1 MRGRGLVVLTGCG
14 HSGIVNILRYA
25 RKLTGEDPLHAVVG
39 GFHLSG
45 PLFEPV
51 IPPTCDALADLAP
64 DYLVPTHC
72 TAGAPSTRSPP
83 GSRTR
88 SSRTASERAS
98 SSASEEAASVGLY
111 SPAMAG
117 GTLVRELAAGAL
129 VDATFAVSRKE
140 RRTRRDG
147 RPFLDLELTDKSGR
161 VRARVWDGVP
171 VLEQRFE
178 VGDTVR
184 VLGRV
189 GEYAGKVEL
198 EVRDVERVDPGDP
211 AEFVPG
217 ARRDIEDLDGYIDF
231 LVGEIYHDGLRALCE
246 AVLGEPGYRERFRTA
261 PATENG
267 HHSYAG
273 GLAEHTVAVAALC
286 RETAQLHPRLN
297 ADLLTAAALL
307 HDCGCVDA
315 FVTGA
320 VILPSER
327 GALLGHVHLGLAR
340 IERAGA
346 RARIDE
352 SALQPLLGIVA
363 SHHGAPE
370 GRRFPS
376 PEAVALH
383 AANALDSR
391 VNDAL

>member
-1 MRGRGLVVLTGCG
+1 MPQARGGR
-14 HSGIVNILRYA
+14 
-25 RKLTGEDPLHAVVG
+25 
-39 GFHLSG
+39 
-45 PLFEPV
+45 
-51 IPPTCDALADLAP
+51 
-64 DYLVPTHC
+64 
-72 TAGAPSTRSPP
+72 AGAGRRIL
-83 GSRTR
+83 G
-88 SSRTASERAS
+88 
-98 SSASEEAASVGLY
+98 G
-111 SPAMAG
+111 MAG

-147 RPFLDLELTDKSGR
+147 RPFLDLELTDRSGR
-161 VRARVWDGVP
+161 IRARVWDGVP
-171 VLEQRFE
+171 VLEQRFD

-189 GEYAGKVEL
+189 GEYAGRVEL
-198 EVRDVERVDPGDP
+198 EVRDVERVEGGDP

-217 ARRDIEDLDGYIDF
+217 ARRDIDDLDGYIDF
-231 LVGEIYHDGLRALCE
+231 LVLEIHHDGLRSLCE
-246 AVLGEPGYRERFRTA
+246 AVLGEPGFRERFRTA
-261 PATENG
+261 PATESG

-286 RETAQLHPRLN
+286 RESAQLHPRLD

-307 HDCGCVDA
+307 HDCGCVDS
-315 FVTGA
+315 FVGGA
-320 VILPSER
+320 VILASER

-340 IERAGA
+340 IERAASRVAIDDA
-346 RARIDE
+346 R
-352 SALQPLLGIVA
+352 LQPLLGAVA
-363 SHHGAPE
+363 SHHGPPE

-383 AANALDSR
+383 AANALDAR

>member
-1 MRGRGLVVLTGCG
+1 MPAGRGGRRAC
-14 HSGIVNILRYA
+14 
-25 RKLTGEDPLHAVVG
+25 
-39 GFHLSG
+39 
-45 PLFEPV
+45 
-51 IPPTCDALADLAP
+51 
-64 DYLVPTHC
+64 
-72 TAGAPSTRSPP
+72 
-83 GSRTR
+83 GSRIL
-88 SSRTASERAS
+88 A
-98 SSASEEAASVGLY
+98 L
-111 SPAMAG
+111 MAG

-171 VLEQRFE
+171 VLEQRFH

-198 EVRDVERVDPGDP
+198 EVRDVERVEPGDP

-217 ARRDIEDLDGYIDF
+217 ARRDIDDLDGYIDF
-231 LVGEIYHDGLRALCE
+231 LVLEIYDDGLRGLVE
-246 AVLGEPGYRERFRTA
+246 AVLAEAGYRERFRTA

-286 RETAQLHPRLN
+286 REAAQLHPRLD

-315 FVTGA
+315 FVSGA

-340 IERAGA
+340 IERAAA
-346 RARIDE
+346 RGRLGE
-352 SALQPLLGIVA
+352 TRLQPLLGCVA
-363 SHHGAPE
+363 SHHGPPE

-376 PEAVALH
+376 AEAVALH
-383 AANALDSR
+383 AADSLDAR

>member
-1 MRGRGLVVLTGCG
+1 
-14 HSGIVNILRYA
+14 
-25 RKLTGEDPLHAVVG
+25 
-39 GFHLSG
+39 
-45 PLFEPV
+45 
-51 IPPTCDALADLAP
+51 
-64 DYLVPTHC
+64 
-72 TAGAPSTRSPP
+72 
-83 GSRTR
+83 
-88 SSRTASERAS
+88 
-98 SSASEEAASVGLY
+98 
-111 SPAMAG
+111 MAG

-171 VLEQRFE
+171 VLEQRFD

-189 GEYAGKVEL
+189 GEYAGRVEL
-198 EVRDVERVDPGDP
+198 EVRDVERVEPGDP

-217 ARRDIEDLDGYIDF
+217 ARRDIDDLDGYIDF
-231 LVGEIYHDGLRALCE
+231 LVLEIYHDGLRGLVRGRASASPAFASVSAPHRPPRAGTTPTRAAWPSTPWRSPRSAARARNCT
-246 AVLGEPGYRERFRTA
+246 LGSTA
-261 PATENG
+261 ICCWLRR
-267 HHSYAG
+267 S
-273 GLAEHTVAVAALC
+273 
-286 RETAQLHPRLN
+286 
-297 ADLLTAAALL
+297 L

-346 RARIDE
+346 PGRVSTT
-352 SALQPLLGIVA
+352 SALRPLLGVVA
-363 SHHGAPE
+363 SHHGPPE

-383 AANALDSR
+383 AANALDAR

>member
-1 MRGRGLVVLTGCG
+1 M
-14 HSGIVNILRYA
+14 
-25 RKLTGEDPLHAVVG
+25 
-39 GFHLSG
+39 
-45 PLFEPV
+45 
-51 IPPTCDALADLAP
+51 
-64 DYLVPTHC
+64 
-72 TAGAPSTRSPP
+72 
-83 GSRTR
+83 
-88 SSRTASERAS
+88 
-98 SSASEEAASVGLY
+98 
-111 SPAMAG
+111 
-117 GTLVRELAAGAL
+117 
-129 VDATFAVSRKE
+129 
-140 RRTRRDG
+140 
-147 RPFLDLELTDKSGR
+147 
-161 VRARVWDGVP
+161 
-171 VLEQRFE
+171 
-178 VGDTVR
+178 
-184 VLGRV
+184 

-327 GALLGHVHLGLAR
+327 GALLGHVHSGSPASSAR
-340 IERAGA
+340 ARGRGSTRARCSRSSASSPRITAHPRAGA
-346 RARIDE
+346 SRARKR
-352 SALQPLLGIVA
+352 SRCTPPTRSTRA
-363 SHHGAPE
+363 STTRSTAGGA
-370 GRRFPS
+370 
-376 PEAVALH
+376 
-383 AANALDSR
+383 
-391 VNDAL
+391 

>member
-1 MRGRGLVVLTGCG
+1 
-14 HSGIVNILRYA
+14 
-25 RKLTGEDPLHAVVG
+25 
-39 GFHLSG
+39 
-45 PLFEPV
+45 
-51 IPPTCDALADLAP
+51 
-64 DYLVPTHC
+64 
-72 TAGAPSTRSPP
+72 
-83 GSRTR
+83 
-88 SSRTASERAS
+88 
-98 SSASEEAASVGLY
+98 
-111 SPAMAG
+111 MAG

-198 EVRDVERVDPGDP
+198 EVRDVERVDSGDP

-297 ADLLTAAALL
+297 SDLLTAAALL

>member
-1 MRGRGLVVLTGCG
+1 
-14 HSGIVNILRYA
+14 
-25 RKLTGEDPLHAVVG
+25 
-39 GFHLSG
+39 
-45 PLFEPV
+45 
-51 IPPTCDALADLAP
+51 
-64 DYLVPTHC
+64 
-72 TAGAPSTRSPP
+72 
-83 GSRTR
+83 
-88 SSRTASERAS
+88 
-98 SSASEEAASVGLY
+98 
-111 SPAMAG
+111 MAG

-198 EVRDVERVDPGDP
+198 EVRDVERVEPGDP

-231 LVGEIYHDGLRALCE
+231 LVGEIYHDGLRGLCE

-261 PATENG
+261 PATESG

-273 GLAEHTVAVAALC
+273 GLAEHTVAVAAIC

-340 IERAGA
+340 IERA
-346 RARIDE
+346 
-352 SALQPLLGIVA
+352 
-363 SHHGAPE
+363 
-370 GRRFPS
+370 
-376 PEAVALH
+376 
-383 AANALDSR
+383 
-391 VNDAL
+391 

>member
-1 MRGRGLVVLTGCG
+1 M
-14 HSGIVNILRYA
+14 
-25 RKLTGEDPLHAVVG
+25 
-39 GFHLSG
+39 
-45 PLFEPV
+45 
-51 IPPTCDALADLAP
+51 
-64 DYLVPTHC
+64 
-72 TAGAPSTRSPP
+72 
-83 GSRTR
+83 
-88 SSRTASERAS
+88 
-98 SSASEEAASVGLY
+98 
-111 SPAMAG
+111 
-117 GTLVRELAAGAL
+117 
-129 VDATFAVSRKE
+129 
-140 RRTRRDG
+140 
-147 RPFLDLELTDKSGR
+147 
-161 VRARVWDGVP
+161 
-171 VLEQRFE
+171 LEQRFE

-231 LVGEIYHDGLRALCE
+231 LVGEIYHDGLRGLCE

-352 SALQPLLGIVA
+352 SAAAAAARHRRLA
-363 SHHGAPE
+363 SRRARGPALPE
-370 GRRFPS
+370 PGGRRAARRQRARLARQRRALSAQTLKRMFSTSPS
-376 PEAVALH
+376 TTT
-383 AANALDSR
+383 
-391 VNDAL
+391 